1 MNRREMLALTG
12 GAMAASGALGGA
24 ARPAR
29 AEAVMGDGG
38 LYQQSFFHD
47 SFLDLGEDL
56 SEAADQGRGLLV
68 LFEQRGCPYC
78 REMHLVNF
86 ARPEITDLIEAS
98 FVVLQL
104 DLWGAREVTDFDG
117 EALEERAL
125 AQKWFVNFT
134 PTQVLIPAQ
143 NAGATD
149 LRAAEAFRMPGYF
162 KPFHHLSGLE
172 YVASGAYRDQ
182 PFQRFLQD
190 KFSALAEQGI
200 DPDVW

>member
-1 MNRREMLALTG
+1 MNRREMLALTI
-12 GAMAASGALGGA
+12 GAMTAGGALGGA
-24 ARPAR
+24 RPAI

-38 LYQQSFFHD
+38 LYQQPFFHEG
-47 SFLDLGEDL
+47 FLDLGEDL
-56 SEAADQGRGLLV
+56 QEAADQGKGLLV

-86 ARPEITDLIEAS
+86 AKPEITGLIEKS
-98 FVVLQL
+98 YMVVQL

-125 AQKWFVNFT
+125 AQKWAVNFT
-134 PTQVLIPAQ
+134 PTQVLIPAA
-143 NAGATD
+143 NAGAQSV
-149 LRAAEAFRMPGYF
+149 REAEAFRMPGYF

-172 YVASGAYRDQ
+172 YVASGAYADQ

-190 KFSALAEQGI
+190 KFSELSAKGI

>member
-1 MNRREMLALTG
+1 MNRREIFTL
-12 GAMAASGALGGA
+12 MAGVA
-24 ARPAR
+24 AAGLLPKAVR

-47 SFLDLGEDL
+47 SFLDLGDDL
-56 SEAADQGRGLLV
+56 NEAAAEGKGLIV

-86 ARPEITDLIEAS
+86 QRRELIELINAS
-98 FVVLQL
+98 FIVVQL
-104 DLWGAREVTDFDG
+104 DLWGAREVVDFDG

-134 PTQVLIPAQ
+134 PTQILIPPQ
-143 NAGATD
+143 NAGADD
-149 LRAAEAFRMPGYF
+149 LRQAEAFRMPGYF

-190 KFSALAEQGI
+190 KFAALQAQGI